1 MEKREVSYR
10 LATDEQKELAEN
22 ARNIL
27 EHELTAEKIKE
38 CEEADGGRGM
48 YPLDVHQTMCDAGY
62 YAMSIPEEYGGLG
75 FDPKTIAI
83 IHEEMARVEAG
94 FTFSFNSN
102 GSHFGYILA
111 TSMPESE
118 KRKWAESYL
127 SGKTMGCFALTE
139 AGAGSDAKAM
149 RTTAE
154 KKGHEWVINGT
165 KCFITNAAEFS
176 DHFCVAAWTDKS
188 KSAREGVT
196 FFFIEKE
203 RGVKIGKH
211 EDKMGMKLSP
221 TGELILEDVHV
232 PEDHVIGEVG
242 GGFGRSLS
250 HIQMWGRP
258 GGSAI
263 YLGLAQACLDQ
274 ALEYAKV
281 RRQFGKRIIDHQGV
295 GFKIAEMQSRLYA
308 ARSFLYST
316 FDTLAAGYEDRN
328 MTAALKKFVSDI
340 AFQNAYDAMQIFGG
354 YGYMKDYPI
363 EKLFRD
369 SRIFPIFGGTNE
381 IQLKNMAKA
390 MAGRDPERVK

>member
-1 MEKREVSYR
+1 MERKAVSYR

-27 EHELTAEKIKE
+27 EHELTPEKINT
-38 CEEADGGRGM
+38 CEEADGGLGM
-48 YPLDVHQTMCDAGY
+48 YPLDVHQAMCNAGY

-75 FDPKTIAI
+75 FDPKTIGI

-102 GSHFGYILA
+102 GSHFGYIMA

-118 KRKWAESYL
+118 KRSWAESYL
-127 SGKTMGCFALTE
+127 AGKTMGCFALTE
-139 AGAGSDAKAM
+139 SEAGSDAKAM
-149 RTTAE
+149 RTTAV
-154 KKGHEWVINGT
+154 KKGHEWVLNGT

-176 DHFCVAAWTDKS
+176 DHFCVAAWTDKTAGPS
-188 KSAREGVT
+188 KGVT
-196 FFFIEKE
+196 FFFIEKD

-211 EDKMGMKLSP
+211 EEKMGMKLSP

-242 GGFGRSLS
+242 GGLGRSLS

-274 ALEYAKV
+274 AIEYAKV

-328 MTAALKKFVSDI
+328 MTAALKMFVSDV
-340 AFQNAYDAMQIFGG
+340 AFQNAYDTMQVFGG

-369 SRIFPIFGGTNE
+369 ARIFPIFGGTNE
-381 IQLKNMAKA
+381 IQLKNISKA
-390 MAGRDPERVK
+390 IAGRDPEKK

>member
-1 MEKREVSYR
+1 MELEVSYK
-10 LATDEQKELAEN
+10 LATEEQKDLALN
-22 ARNIL
+22 ARRIL
-27 EHELTAEKIKE
+27 EKELTWEKIQE
-38 CEEADGGRGM
+38 YEAADGGKGC
-48 YPLDVHQTMCDAGY
+48 YPMDVHQVMVDAGY

-111 TSMPESE
+111 TSMPEE
-118 KRKWAESYL
+118 KKREWAEIYL
-127 SGKTMGCFALTE
+127 AGKTLGCFALTE
-139 AGAGSDAKAM
+139 PDAGSDAAAM
-149 RTTAE
+149 RTTAV
-154 KKGHEWVINGT
+154 KKGDEYVINGT
-165 KCFITNAAEFS
+165 KCFITNAAEYA
-176 DHFCVAAWTDKS
+176 DHFCVAAWTDKT

-196 FFFIEKE
+196 FFFVEKD
-203 RGVKIGKH
+203 RGVQIGKH

-221 TGELILEDVHV
+221 TGELIFEDVVV
-232 PEDHVIGEVG
+232 PADHVIGEVG
-242 GGFGRSLS
+242 GGFGASMN

-263 YLGLAQACLDQ
+263 YLGLAQACFDE
-274 ALEYAKV
+274 AVAYAKV

-295 GFKIAEMQSRLYA
+295 GFKIARMQERLYA
-308 ARSFLYST
+308 ARSYLYTT

-328 MTAALKKFVSDI
+328 MTAGLKKFVTDV
-340 AFQNAYDAMQIFGG
+340 AYQNAYDAMQIFGG
-354 YGYMKDYPI
+354 YGYMHEYRI

-390 MAGRDPERVK
+390 IAGRDPEKKK

>member
-1 MEKREVSYR
+1 MERREVSYL
-10 LATDEQKELAEN
+10 LATDEQRELAEN

-27 EHELTAEKIKE
+27 EHELTPEKIKE

-48 YPLDVHQTMCDAGY
+48 YPLDVHQVMCDAGY

-139 AGAGSDAKAM
+139 PGAGSDARAM
-149 RTTAE
+149 RTTAV
-154 KKGHEWVINGT
+154 KKGHEWVLNGT

-176 DHFCVAAWTDKS
+176 DHFCVAAWTDKE
-188 KSAREGVT
+188 KGAREGVT
-196 FFFIEKE
+196 FFFVEKE

-211 EDKMGMKLSP
+211 EDKLGMKLSP
-221 TGELILEDVHV
+221 TGEIILEDVHV

-242 GGFGRSLS
+242 HGFGASMD

-263 YLGLAQACLDQ
+263 YLGLAQAALDY
-274 ALEYAKV
+274 AIDYAKV

-295 GFKIAEMQSRLYA
+295 GFKIAEMQTRVMA
-308 ARSFLYST
+308 ARAYLYNT
-316 FDTLAAGYEDRN
+316 FDILATGRVDRN
-328 MTAALKKFVSDI
+328 MTAGLKMFVSDC
-340 AFQNAYDAMQIFGG
+340 ALQNALDAMQVYGG
-354 YGYMKDYPI
+354 YGYMRDYPI
-363 EKLFRD
+363 EKLVRD
-369 SRIFPIFGGTNE
+369 ARIFTIFGGTNE
-381 IQLKNMAKA
+381 IQRKNMAKA
-390 MAGRDPERVK
+390 IAGRDPEKK

>member
-27 EHELTAEKIKE
+27 EHELTPEKIKE

-48 YPLDVHQTMCDAGY
+48 YPLDVHQAMCDAGY

-127 SGKTMGCFALTE
+127 AGKTMGCFALTE

-149 RTTAE
+149 RTTAV

-221 TGELILEDVHV
+221 TGELILEDVRV

-328 MTAALKKFVSDI
+328 MTAALKRFVSDV